1 MPMQNNPSEPTGF
14 RIVYFT
20 PSDLGMASLVGIN
33 GELPVSFG
41 NYFSFL
47 NPDNREDK
55 PIERLNGPRVVN
67 MWYENFKHLFKEFGL
82 EKVRALVFGSAPD
95 WVAVI
100 EDDRVPANYL
110 VPYLYCVGHSSRYLE
125 AVQAYT
131 KLPVKC

>member
-1 MPMQNNPSEPTGF
+1 MLTQEKISEPTGF

-20 PSDLGMASLVGIN
+20 PADLGMASLVGIH

-47 NPDNREDK
+47 NPDNRESK

-67 MWYENFKHLFKEFGL
+67 MWYENFKHLFKTFEL
-82 EKVRALVFGSAPD
+82 EKVRTLVFGSAPD

-125 AVQAYT
+125 AVQAFT
-131 KLPVKC
+131 KLPIK